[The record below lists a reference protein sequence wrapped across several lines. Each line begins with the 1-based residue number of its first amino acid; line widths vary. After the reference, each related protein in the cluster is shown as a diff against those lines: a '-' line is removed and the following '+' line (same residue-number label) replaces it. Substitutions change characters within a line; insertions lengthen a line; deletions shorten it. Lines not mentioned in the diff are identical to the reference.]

1 MASAPPLFAITGRGN
16 DVKRAR
22 DLITSIGG
30 ALTMKEQVADYL
42 VVVKGAG
49 KRKVECYYHQ
59 NHQHSKR
66 AGSGGGSIGGG
77 HPPGRRLLLLDM
89 LEHWSTHGRLP
100 QRDVSMAELEEMHLF
115 SAAGAERGQRSYDVP
130 EGFLKRPRVTSDPS
144 GNTVDE
150 SDNAVL
156 LSMERGAAPHLV
168 AIPPAPAPAPAPAA
182 SSSFRP
188 QNFPFTVPL
197 AGAVVFRMPPLQKD
211 AQCRGLLLD
220 DDSPPLKAAGAT
232 TFDASSNSSVVNPMR
247 VAFQRRPKPDWD
259 TYFTDPPGGSSS
271 SSAGVRRGTSDSHRA
286 TTSSNMNKKTRS
298 ETHSSRSL
306 HVDPHHPDASASAT
320 ATAALSHSACV
331 ANDRTPS
338 ASEVTVAEAAN
349 ALNIT
354 RHTKNGTEM
363 TFDFAKNGFRRP
375 ATVPRRANGGGE
387 VGPHE
392 PSVRKKKSEE
402 KAMTDVGRCEPSPP
416 LAKQQSVNR
425 QQLQR
430 EPSQPSCRARDAASG
445 KPRETRSVDLPIS
458 RQPKV
463 RRDEATCRRT
473 GGSGALA
480 SDGTFGIPPPLP
492 SRPRE
497 SGGMRSTTG
506 AAKTTSVPAGRK
518 PVSAASRFVRPSAT
532 SALSNTSAAASAVA
546 ATTTTNSKHTSRTAH
561 SNSLLQRV
569 RQSAYCKG
577 ISEEK
582 CVAVLQQVVD
592 RACPVSFSGIAGLEV
607 CKRILYEAIILPA
620 KCPQLF
626 TGLRRPCSGLL
637 LFGPP
642 GNGKTLLASAVA
654 KECDTV
660 FFSIS
665 AAAITSKWVG
675 EGEKMVRALFAVA
688 RALAPS
694 TIFVDEI
701 DALLQSRGS
710 AHEGEGSRRIKT
722 EFLVQMDGAGNDNSE
737 ARVLVMGATNRP
749 FDLDEAI
756 IRRFPKRVFVPLPD
770 APARA
775 QILQSLLD
783 TEETPN
789 SFTPATWQRI
799 VAVTEGYSGHDLRQL
814 CEEVAM
820 IPVRELLAEKL
831 RSGEELTTQAYHH
844 NLLRPLTL
852 QDVDTCV
859 KARHPSCCPKL
870 LKALNEWSDT
880 YGSS

>member
-1 MASAPPLFAITGRGN
+1 MTSAAPLFAITGRGN

-49 KRKVECYYHQ
+49 RRKVEYYYHQ
-59 NHQHSKR
+59 NHQHDKR
-66 AGSGGGSIGGG
+66 DGDGCSIRGE
-77 HPPGRRLLLLDM
+77 HPPRGRLLLLDM

-100 QRDVSMAELEEMHLF
+100 QRDVSVAELEEMHLF

-130 EGFLKRPRVTSDPS
+130 EGFLKRPRVMSDPS

-156 LSMERGAAPHLV
+156 LSMKRGVAPHLV
-168 AIPPAPAPAPAPAA
+168 AMPPPPPPPPPPAAA

-188 QNFPFTVPL
+188 QNFPSTMPL
-197 AGAVVFRMPPLQKD
+197 AGPVVFRMPPLQKD
-211 AQCRGLLLD
+211 AQRRGLLLD

-232 TFDASSNSSVVNPMR
+232 TFDSSSNNGVVNPMR
-247 VAFQRRPKPDWD
+247 VPFQRQPKPDWD
-259 TYFTDPPGGSSS
+259 TYFSDLPGVSGSVS
-271 SSAGVRRGTSDSHRA
+271 SSAGLHRSESDSHRA
-286 TTSSNMNKKTRS
+286 TTTRSNMYKKTGNT
-298 ETHSSRSL
+298 THSSRSL
-306 HVDPHHPDASASAT
+306 HVDPHHPDASAT
-320 ATAALSHSACV
+320 ATAALSNSACV
-331 ANDRTPS
+331 ANGRTPS
-338 ASEVTVAEAAN
+338 ASKATVAEAAN
-349 ALNIT
+349 VLNIT
-354 RHTKNGTEM
+354 RHKKNSIEM
-363 TFDFAKNGFRRP
+363 TFDFAKNGSRGP
-375 ATVPRRANGGGE
+375 ATVPRCANGGDE
-387 VGPHE
+387 VASHE
-392 PSVRKKKSEE
+392 LSVKKGSEE
-402 KAMTDVGRCEPSPP
+402 KVLTDVGMCEPPPP
-416 LAKQQSVNR
+416 LPKQQPVNR
-425 QQLQR
+425 QQIQR
-430 EPSQPSCRARDAASG
+430 ERSQPSCRARDAASG

-463 RRDEATCRRT
+463 NRDEAACRRT

-506 AAKTTSVPAGRK
+506 AAKTMLGPAGRK
-518 PVSAASRFVRPSAT
+518 SVSAASRFVRPSAMST
-532 SALSNTSAAASAVA
+532 FFNTSTAASAVA
-546 ATTTTNSKHTSRTAH
+546 TTTTTNSKHTSRTVH
-561 SNSLLQRV
+561 SNPLLQRV

-577 ISEEK
+577 ISEEN
-582 CVAVLQQVVD
+582 CVTVLQQVVD

-654 KECDTV
+654 KECDTI

-701 DALLQSRGS
+701 DALLQARGS

-789 SFTPATWQRI
+789 GFTPAIWQRI

-820 IPVRELLAEKL
+820 VPVRELLAEKL

-852 QDVDTCV
+852 QDVETCV
-859 KARHPSCCPKL
+859 KARHPSCCPKQ

-880 YGSS
+880 YGSR